1 MCVSFKEKFTNHRN
15 LVSLVIL
22 GEFEEGI
29 QKKDL
34 KGMIVETSV
43 VCYESAFSQI
53 LVPSNC
59 SKFRV
64 QMIRGILKY
73 LSFKSQKPGF
83 PVGREEK
90 RKRLG

>member
-1 MCVSFKEKFTNHRN
+1 M
-15 LVSLVIL
+15 VIL
-22 GEFEEGI
+22 REFEEGI

-43 VCYESAFSQI
+43 VCYESAFSRI
-53 LVPSNC
+53 LVPSKC

-73 LSFKSQKPGF
+73 LSFKRQKPGF
-83 PVGREEK
+83 PVGREK
-90 RKRLG
+90 KGSGLAN